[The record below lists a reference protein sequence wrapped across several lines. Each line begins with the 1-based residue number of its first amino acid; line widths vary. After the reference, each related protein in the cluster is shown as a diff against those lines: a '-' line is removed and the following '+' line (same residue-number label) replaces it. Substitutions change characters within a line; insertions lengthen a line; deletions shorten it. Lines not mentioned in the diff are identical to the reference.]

1 MTIKQSNITT
11 KERKNQTGHI
21 SKKPNVKETENTRT
35 KTANSTKDQMRP
47 TILHNMD
54 NIIQNVTCTTN
65 QSMSHHESNNSNTC
79 GTTSSL
85 DH

>member
-11 KERKNQTGHI
+11 NKIKNQTSHT
-21 SKKPNVKETENTRT
+21 SKKPNVKETGNTRT

-47 TILHNMD
+47 KMLHNME

-65 QSMSHHESNNSNTC
+65 QSMAHHEAINSNTC
-79 GTTSSL
+79 GL
-85 DH
+85 QVH